1 VFGSATQYW
10 GSKERK
16 RNHVIV
22 QHRKVDWPIKLVPL
36 LRDYM
41 FSLAVYGN
49 FCFKKKETSR
59 GGARLLREKERQKEI
74 YA

>member
-1 VFGSATQYW
+1 MVRSGGTGICKEEIKVVFGSATQYW
-10 GSKERK
+10 GSKGRK

-49 FCFKKKETSR
+49 FCFKKRDIT
-59 GGARLLREKERQKEI
+59 
-74 YA
+74 